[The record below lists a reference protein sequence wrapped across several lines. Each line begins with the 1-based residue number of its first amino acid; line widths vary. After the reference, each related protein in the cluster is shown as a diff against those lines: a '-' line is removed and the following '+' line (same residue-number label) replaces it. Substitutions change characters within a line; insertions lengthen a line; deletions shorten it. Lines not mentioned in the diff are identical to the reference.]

1 MSKGRFLVTPLSL
14 VALAGSLTLP
24 GLAESPEQTLSR
36 AAEPQSANTN
46 RVIFACPRGAL
57 LTVEFVTS
65 DPTKPAVVRTPDGG
79 QLSLPAQA
87 SGSGYRYADETHELR
102 GKGRQ
107 LTWTDASK
115 PPVTCTEH
123 TPTVRGTEPK

>member
-1 MSKGRFLVTPLSL
+1 MSKGRFLVTVLSS
-14 VALAGSLTLP
+14 VALAGCLTLP

-36 AAEPQSANTN
+36 AAESESAKTN
-46 RVIFACPRGAL
+46 RVIFACPSGAL

-79 QLSLPAQA
+79 QLSLPARA

-102 GKGRQ
+102 GKGREV
-107 LTWTDASK
+107 TWTDVSK
-115 PPVTCTEH
+115 PPVTCTEQ
-123 TPTVRGTEPK
+123 TPTMGGTEPK